1 MDATNIKLVSYNC
14 RGLQLGT
21 NCYYER
27 LEVEKL
33 LIYYDIICLQET
45 WLSKQQ
51 EGDLKCM
58 NKKFNAVANSP
69 NDDSQGITVGRKK
82 EGVAILW
89 NSQLDTYIT
98 PHKYEY
104 DWVVSIEIAHDNK
117 RMFIFNVYLPCDKQV
132 LSRASHQI
140 A

>member
-1 MDATNIKLVSYNC
+1 MPLSHCDTWIVDRQWAYSVQRVPDCLG
-14 RGLQLGT
+14 GLSRVGISTRSTRPWNGQPPS
-21 NCYYER
+21 CYYER

-33 LIYYDIICLQET
+33 LIDYDIICLQET

-58 NKKFNAVANSP
+58 NKKCNAVANSP

-89 NSQLDTYIT
+89 NSQLDTYI
-98 PHKYEY
+98 
-104 DWVVSIEIAHDNK
+104 
-117 RMFIFNVYLPCDKQV
+117 
-132 LSRASHQI
+132 
-140 A
+140 

>member
-14 RGLQLGT
+14 RGLKLGN

-33 LIYYDIICLQET
+33 LVDYDIICLQET

-58 NKKFNAVANSP
+58 KKNVM
-69 NDDSQGITVGRKK
+69 
-82 EGVAILW
+82 
-89 NSQLDTYIT
+89 QLLI
-98 PHKYEY
+98 
-104 DWVVSIEIAHDNK
+104 
-117 RMFIFNVYLPCDKQV
+117 
-132 LSRASHQI
+132 HQMTTRRE
-140 A
+140 

>member
-1 MDATNIKLVSYNC
+1 MDATNINLVSYNC
-14 RGLQLGT
+14 RGLKLGK

-27 LEVEKL
+27 LEVD
-33 LIYYDIICLQET
+33 YDIICLQET

-58 NKKFNAVANSP
+58 EKKCNAVANSP

-89 NSQLDTYIT
+89 NSQLDTYI
-98 PHKYEY
+98 
-104 DWVVSIEIAHDNK
+104 
-117 RMFIFNVYLPCDKQV
+117 
-132 LSRASHQI
+132 
-140 A
+140 

>member
-1 MDATNIKLVSYNC
+1 MPTSIKLVSYNC
-14 RGLQLGT
+14 RGLKLGK

-27 LEVEKL
+27 FEVEKL
-33 LIYYDIICLQET
+33 LIEYDITCLQET
-45 WLSKQQ
+45 WMSKQQ

-58 NKKFNAVANSP
+58 NNNCNAIANSP

-89 NSQLDTYIT
+89 KSQLDSYIT

-104 DWVVSIEIAHDNK
+104 DWVVSIEIAYDNQK
-117 RMFIFNVYLPCDKQV
+117 DVYF
-132 LSRASHQI
+132 
-140 A
+140 